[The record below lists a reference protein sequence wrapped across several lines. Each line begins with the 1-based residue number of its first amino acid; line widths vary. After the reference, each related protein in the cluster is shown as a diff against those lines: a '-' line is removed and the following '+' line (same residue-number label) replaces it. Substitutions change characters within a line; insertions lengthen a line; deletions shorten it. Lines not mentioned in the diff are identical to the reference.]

1 MPPCAPIDPDTMT
14 RNLVALVIFL
24 AGLAVVGWV
33 GAGYV
38 GSNTLALAVTGL
50 IGVVYLAGAL
60 ELRRYQLG
68 TAGLAR
74 ATASLNTPPAR
85 LDDWLAQVPAGLR
98 HIAQLRVEGQRTA
111 FPGPALA
118 PYLAGMLV
126 LLGMLG
132 TFLGMV
138 ATLRGTGAA
147 LEGAVD
153 LHAIRSSLAAPVHGL
168 GFAFG
173 TSVAGVASSAA
184 LGLLA
189 ALTRR
194 ERLRAVQ
201 QLDAASATTLRE
213 YSQSHQ
219 REQTLQLLQK
229 QADAMPLV
237 VDRLQEMM
245 ATLERQNLAL
255 HERLAA
261 SQDAFHGKADAAY
274 TRLAAAMEQ
283 ALKQSVA
290 DNAEA
295 AGAAIRPAVEATL
308 AGLARETSAW
318 QDTLAH
324 AVRQQLDD
332 VTGRFEATTGK
343 VAELWTDALAQH
355 RHAGASL
362 AQDLGVTLQRFT
374 DTFEQRS
381 AGLLDN
387 VGVRLDTTAAA
398 LQAAWDGALAR
409 QSATGS
415 ELAEQHQRALAAA
428 TASLQEQSAALVQSL
443 NQSHAGLQ
451 AELAAR
457 DEQRLAAWQ
466 ASLGEVA
473 DTLRLQWEQ
482 AATQAAAQQ
491 QQTCDALAQTAREL
505 STQTHTQARETIAEV
520 ARLVDAAAQ
529 APHAAAQAIAGW
541 NSTLD
546 DMSAALREQ
555 WDYASTLAAERQ
567 QQICDTLERTAQDL
581 AAQTQAH
588 AQQTIA
594 QVTQLVQTAAE
605 APRAAADVIAE
616 LRQKLTDSM
625 ARDNAMLEE
634 RSRLMQTLGTL
645 LDAVNHASTQQRTA
659 VDELITTSAGLL
671 ERVGSQFT
679 AKVEAE
685 TDKLGGIAAQVTGS
699 AAEVASLGEA
709 FGAAV
714 QAFGESGDKLAEH
727 LQRIEAALDKSMAR
741 SDEQLAYYVAQAR
754 EVVDLSVLSQ
764 KQILQD
770 LQQLASRQQPSE
782 SGETA

>member
-1 MPPCAPIDPDTMT
+1 
-14 RNLVALVIFL
+14 
-24 AGLAVVGWV
+24 
-33 GAGYV
+33 
-38 GSNTLALAVTGL
+38 
-50 IGVVYLAGAL
+50 
-60 ELRRYQLG
+60 
-68 TAGLAR
+68 
-74 ATASLNTPPAR
+74 
-85 LDDWLAQVPAGLR
+85 
-98 HIAQLRVEGQRTA
+98 
-111 FPGPALA
+111 
-118 PYLAGMLV
+118 
-126 LLGMLG
+126 
-132 TFLGMV
+132 
-138 ATLRGTGAA
+138 
-147 LEGAVD
+147 
-153 LHAIRSSLAAPVHGL
+153 
-168 GFAFG
+168 
-173 TSVAGVASSAA
+173 
-184 LGLLA
+184 
-189 ALTRR
+189 
-194 ERLRAVQ
+194 
-201 QLDAASATTLRE
+201 
-213 YSQSHQ
+213 
-219 REQTLQLLQK
+219 
-229 QADAMPLV
+229 
-237 VDRLQEMM
+237 
-245 ATLERQNLAL
+245 
-255 HERLAA
+255 
-261 SQDAFHGKADAAY
+261 
-274 TRLAAAMEQ
+274 AAMEQ

-332 VTGRFEATTGK
+332 VAGRFEATTGK

-362 AQDLGVTLQRFT
+362 AQDLGATLQRFT
-374 DTFEQRS
+374 DTFEHRS

-428 TASLQEQSAALVQSL
+428 TASLREQSAALVQTL

-482 AATQAAAQQ
+482 AATQTAAQQ
-491 QQTCDALAQTAREL
+491 QQACDALAQTAREL
-505 STQTHTQARETIAEV
+505 ATQTHAQARETTAAV
-520 ARLVDAAAQ
+520 APPADAAAQ
-529 APHAAAQAIAGW
+529 AAQAIAGW

-555 WDYASTLAAERQ
+555 WEYASTLAAERQ

-581 AAQTQAH
+581 AARTQAH

-594 QVTQLVQTAAE
+594 QVTQLVETAAE

-616 LRQKLTDSM
+616 LRQKLADSM

-679 AKVEAE
+679 DKVEA
-685 TDKLGGIAAQVTGS
+685 
-699 AAEVASLGEA
+699 
-709 FGAAV
+709 
-714 QAFGESGDKLAEH
+714 
-727 LQRIEAALDKSMAR
+727 
-741 SDEQLAYYVAQAR
+741 
-754 EVVDLSVLSQ
+754 
-764 KQILQD
+764 
-770 LQQLASRQQPSE
+770 
-782 SGETA
+782 